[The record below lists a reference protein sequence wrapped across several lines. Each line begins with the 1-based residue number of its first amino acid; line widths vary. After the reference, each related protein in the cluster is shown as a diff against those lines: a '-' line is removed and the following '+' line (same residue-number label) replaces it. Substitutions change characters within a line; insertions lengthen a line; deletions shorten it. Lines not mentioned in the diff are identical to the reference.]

1 MGLIIRDLLF
11 LLEKFRLL
19 FDCCCLVS
27 WLSTPF
33 LRVLRPLLSILL
45 LSKRF
50 EVDNEKQLFF
60 FNLYFQ
66 KIIIML
72 SNSLV
77 HQKYSNMI
85 KLKKSLTLSCLTFFM
100 FLKKNRPKTF

>member
-1 MGLIIRDLLF
+1 MGIRDLLF

-27 WLSTPF
+27 WLSTLF
-33 LRVLRPLLSILL
+33 LRVLRLLLSILL
-45 LSKRF
+45 LSRRF
-50 EVDNEKQLFF
+50 EVDNEKQLFFF

-100 FLKKNRPKTF
+100 FLKK

>member
-1 MGLIIRDLLF
+1 MG
-11 LLEKFRLL
+11 

-27 WLSTPF
+27 WLSTLC
-33 LRVLRPLLSILL
+33 LRVLRLLLSILL
-45 LSKRF
+45 LSRRF

-85 KLKKSLTLSCLTFFM
+85 KLKKVYNPFMPDIFHVSKKIALKLFNLKNKFELFCL
-100 FLKKNRPKTF
+100 